1 MAAAETFVNLFNSF
15 LSVLKWTWWL
25 ILIIGMFYMKKR
37 YEAWPID
44 AVIIEKRGD
53 NLLKTN
59 DRIGR
64 KLESDTGL
72 VYWKLKS
79 NGDQI
84 PVYNFDWILHNA
96 DKPTNIFEK
105 IVSFMRPNTG
115 TVFLFRYGSKQYKP
129 ISITQ
134 KEGGDESI
142 QLVEI
147 KDKQG
152 QPIFKYDYGL
162 VDPRWVL
169 GVLNFEVIDWDN
181 MNFMVQE
188 QRASAARRAKK
199 GDFWKNFGISAMIL
213 GVTALVALLILK
225 FSADAGAQ
233 LRATG
238 GAAPAPEKGGS
249 VIGNAISS
257 SISPPAS

>member
-1 MAAAETFVNLFNSF
+1 MAVAETIVGLFNSF
-15 LSVLKWTWWL
+15 IEVLKWTWWL
-25 ILIIGMFYMKKR
+25 ILIVGMFYIKKK
-37 YEAWPID
+37 YEKWPID
-44 AVIIEKRGD
+44 AVLIEKRGE
-53 NLLKTN
+53 NLIKTN

-64 KLESDTGL
+64 VLESDTGL

-96 DKPTNIFEK
+96 DKPTNMFEK

-134 KEGGDESI
+134 KGDDQEHL
-142 QLVEI
+142 QLVEV

-162 VDPRWVL
+162 FDPRWVL

-188 QRASAARRAKK
+188 QRASAVRRAKK

-213 GVTALVALLILK
+213 GVTALVSLLILK
-225 FSADAGAQ
+225 FSSDAGAA

-238 GAAPAPEKGGS
+238 GGAPAPEPKGS
-249 VIGNAISS
+249 MIGGAISGA
-257 SISPPAS
+257 ITPAG